1 MLHRKKNQ
9 VGKKEA
15 ASQEDEPRRRHLP
28 FRLRVTR
35 ITWGWFP
42 CTMSTG
48 AVAVLIS
55 QQPFTFAGLTTI
67 GQIFFIVD
75 LVLFLTF
82 SSLIAVRFA
91 LKPKAIVASLHH
103 PSESFFFGAWWVSLA
118 LLLNCAAAYGIP
130 GLGGASGGG
139 ASGGGAWLVG
149 ALRVLFWIYFACALL
164 VAVVQYYIIF
174 QTEHLHVSDAMPA
187 WILPAYP
194 FLVSGPLAAQIAKT
208 QPDPTAALQIV
219 VAGVSGQGLGWV
231 LSLLMYSV
239 YFTRLIRS
247 DMPHPSLRPGM
258 YVSVGPAAYTA
269 AGLMAL
275 GTQAHLQMPEG
286 FMGITSL
293 RVGDVWLA
301 AALPASL
308 FLWMVA
314 IWFSGVTTLHIVR
327 DARRMR
333 FSLQWWA
340 FVFPNAGLTL
350 ATVQVG
356 KALGSDGVG
365 AVASALTVILVCFW
379 FLCAG
384 MHVRAVWRHDL
395 LHPGKDQ
402 GVDDVNAVHDRAKE
416 EEQQSV

>member
-1 MLHRKKNQ
+1 MLQRKKNHD
-9 VGKKEA
+9 
-15 ASQEDEPRRRHLP
+15 DERGSSLSSHDDTPQRHHLP

-48 AVAVLIS
+48 ALAALLS
-55 QQPFTFAGLTTI
+55 QQPFEFPGLTTI
-67 GQIFFIVD
+67 GKVVFLLD
-75 LVLFLTF
+75 MVLFLAF
-82 SSLIAVRFA
+82 SSLIAARFA
-91 LKPKAIVASLHH
+91 LKPRAILASLHH

-118 LLLNCAAAYGIP
+118 LLLNCTAAYGVP
-130 GLGGASGGG
+130 GLGGAG
-139 ASGGGAWLVG
+139 GGGAWLVA
-149 ALRVLFWIYFACALL
+149 ALRVLFWMYFACATL
-164 VAVVQYYIIF
+164 VAVLQYYIIF

-194 FLVSGPLAAQIAKT
+194 FLVSGPLAAVIAKT
-208 QPDPTAALQIV
+208 QGDTTAAVQII
-219 VAGVSGQGLGWV
+219 VAGVSGQGLGWI

-247 DMPHPSLRPGM
+247 DMPDPSLRPGM

-269 AGLMAL
+269 AGLLAL
-275 GTQAHLQMPEG
+275 GQQAHLQMPPG
-286 FMGITSL
+286 FLGITSL
-293 RVGDVWLA
+293 AVGDVWLA

-314 IWFSGVTTLHIVR
+314 IWFSGVTTLHVIR

-340 FVFPNAGLTL
+340 FVFPNAGLAM
-350 ATVQVG
+350 ATAQIG
-356 KALGSDGVG
+356 KALGSDGVNG
-365 AVASALTVILVCFW
+365 VAAGLTVVLVCFW
-379 FLCAG
+379 LFCAAS
-384 MHVRAVWRHDL
+384 HVRAVWRHDL

-402 GVDDVNAVHDRAKE
+402 GVDDVNAVHDRAQE
-416 EEQQSV
+416 ENQGAKQSV